1 MNTAFRKV
9 MLKYM
14 ILDCN
19 FNNKQKKTNGQNV
32 CQKNQVYV
40 WLAKSFFEKCLPG
53 AGNALQTKKSLWDIY
68 V

>member
-19 FNNKQKKTNGQNV
+19 FNNKQKK
-32 CQKNQVYV
+32 NQVYL
-40 WLAKSFFEKCLPG
+40 WLAKSSFEKCLPG